1 MQTNTQETRSIEDI
15 VKMIEAEKLILPEF
29 QRDFK
34 WPIEKTETLFDSI
47 FQDLFIG
54 SLIVSKPK
62 FDLACKGFDL
72 RERGSKKHKPK
83 PKQMTADDFE
93 LNDIYTLLDGQ
104 QRTTAI
110 YRALKGLDVI
120 YIIFKDIDTL
130 LSSDYYDYFSNQI
143 KVKYDDY
150 IEGFDSVSPRN
161 DVFYLRICDLYSS
174 MDYRESRFQSEYI
187 DPIISNFQLEETQKN
202 VLIDFAL
209 TLHKDFRSDII
220 KKANLLSVQ
229 LLNMGL
235 EKFCLYFERSNSQGL
250 NLSFTDIITAK
261 IYIDFKLTRK
271 ISEAIQNNQ
280 YFNEGLVDT
289 IVRYINFLANG
300 DVTKKSILKDLKGS
314 HFIEHWDVTIKDL
327 NHIQSWLEV
336 NNWLFK
342 VIDIPY
348 KTMLLPILSFYQN
361 LPNKEFSQANQS
373 QLDKLKFWFYGSIL
387 DNRYGGARH
396 GSTNVVIKKDCE
408 IMSALA
414 KGTNPDIDYWSN
426 LRIEFSFDEF
436 KKLDNNSNAKFMAIS
451 YYMWSKNRFNNLENN
466 ALVSVNNNIEIH
478 HLFPSD
484 YLKTK
489 FGENSEEYD
498 LSDSILNKIR
508 INKISNIKIS
518 NKAPG
523 NYLTEIKTKS
533 PNHNIE
539 ASLKTHFIGD
549 TFELISGKY
558 DSDYLGFLQSR
569 YNQIVPLFH
578 ELKRASN
585 NLSKGINDD
594 IWIA

>member
-15 VKMIEAEKLILPEF
+15 VKMIDTGKLVLPEF

-62 FDLACKGFDL
+62 FDLACKGFDF

-83 PKQMTADDFE
+83 PQLMTSEDFE
-93 LNDIYTLLDGQ
+93 QKDIYTLLDGQ

-130 LSSDYYDYFSNQI
+130 LSTEFYDYDTNQI
-143 KVKYDDY
+143 KVKYDEY
-150 IEGFDSVSPRN
+150 IEGFDSVQPKN

-174 MDYRESRFQSEYI
+174 MDYRESKFQIEFV
-187 DPIISNFQLEETQKN
+187 DHIIAEFQLDEVEKD
-202 VLIDFAL
+202 VLTDFAL
-209 TLHKDFRSDII
+209 TLHKDFRSDMI

-271 ISEAIQNNQ
+271 ITDAIKDFK
-280 YFNEGLVDT
+280 YFNESLVDT
-289 IVRYINFLANG
+289 IVRYINFISNG
-300 DVTKKSILKDLKGS
+300 EVTKKSILKDLKGI
-314 HFIEHWDVTIKDL
+314 HFIDHWDSTIKDL
-327 NHIQSWLEV
+327 NYIQGWLEE

-342 VIDIPY
+342 VADIPY
-348 KTMLLPILSFYQN
+348 RTMLLPILAFYQN
-361 LPNKEFSQANQS
+361 LPNKEFSQANQI
-373 QLDKLKFWFYGSIL
+373 QLDQLKFWFYGSIL

-408 IMSALA
+408 IMMALA
-414 KGTNPDIDYWSN
+414 KGTNPESEYWSN
-426 LRIEFSFDEF
+426 LRIEYSFDEF

-451 YYMWSKNRFNNLENN
+451 YFMWSKNRFKNLENN
-466 ALVSVNNNIEIH
+466 AIVSVNHNIEIH
-478 HLFPSD
+478 HIFPSN

-489 FGENSEEYD
+489 FGENSAEYD
-498 LSDSILNKIR
+498 LADSILNKIR

-518 NKAPG
+518 NKAPSE
-523 NYLTEIKTKS
+523 YLKEIRNQS
-533 PNHNIE
+533 PNPKIE
-539 ASLKTHFIGD
+539 HSLDSHHIGD
-549 TFELISGKY
+549 TSKLISGQY
-558 DSDYLGFLQSR
+558 DSDFLGFLKSR
-569 YNQIVPLFH
+569 YDQIEPLFH
-578 ELKRASN
+578 ELKRASL
-585 NLSKGINDD
+585 NLANGRHTD
-594 IWIA
+594 IWI

>member
-1 MQTNTQETRSIEDI
+1 MQTNSQETKSIEDI
-15 VKMIEAEKLILPEF
+15 IKMIDTGKLVLPEF

-34 WPIEKTETLFDSI
+34 WPIDKSETLFDSI

-62 FDLACKGFDL
+62 FDLACKGFDT

-83 PKQMTADDFE
+83 PKQYTNNDFE
-93 LNDIYTLLDGQ
+93 VDDIYTLLDGQ

-110 YRALKGLDVI
+110 YRALKGMDVI

-130 LSSDYYDYFSNQI
+130 LSDEYYDYKDNCI

-150 IEGFDSVSPRN
+150 IEGFDSIKPKD
-161 DVFYLRICDLYSS
+161 DVFYLRICDLYTS
-174 MDYRESRFQSEYI
+174 MDYRESKFQNEYI
-187 DPIISNFQLEETQKN
+187 DPIISGFNLDEVKRN

-271 ISEAIQNNQ
+271 ISDAVKASQ
-280 YFNEGLVDT
+280 YFHENLVDT
-289 IVRYINFLANG
+289 IVRYINFLSNG
-300 DVTKKSILKDLKGS
+300 DVTKKSILKDLRGI
-314 HFIEHWDVTIKDL
+314 HFTEHWDITVRDL
-327 NHIQSWLEV
+327 DYIQSWLET
-336 NNWLFK
+336 NNWLFG
-342 VIDIPY
+342 ISNIPY

-361 LPNKEFSQANQS
+361 LPNKEFSQASQS
-373 QLDKLKFWFYGSIL
+373 QIDLLKFWFYGSIL

-414 KGTNPDIDYWSN
+414 KGKYPDLEYWSN
-426 LRIEFSFDEF
+426 IRIEYSFDEF

-451 YYMWSKNRFNNLENN
+451 YYMWSKNRFFNIENN
-466 ALVSVNNNIEIH
+466 AIVSVNNNIEIH
-478 HLFPSD
+478 HVFPSN
-484 YLKTK
+484 YIKTR
-489 FGENSEEYD
+489 FGENSLEYD

-518 NKAPG
+518 NKAPSI
-523 NYLTEIKTKS
+523 YLNEIKSKT
-533 PNHNIE
+533 PNSNME
-539 ASLKTHFIGD
+539 SSLKTHFVGEVDKLLEGNFDEDFI
-549 TFELISGKY
+549 
-558 DSDYLGFLQSR
+558 GFLSSR
-569 YNQIVPLFH
+569 YNQIEPLFD
-578 ELKRASN
+578 EIKAASD
-585 NLSKGINDD
+585 NLNKGVNDN
-594 IWIA
+594 IWM

>member
-1 MQTNTQETRSIEDI
+1 MQTNTQETRSIEDVI
-15 VKMIEAEKLILPEF
+15 KMIDSEKLVLPEF

-54 SLIVSKPK
+54 SLIISKPK
-62 FDLACKGFDL
+62 FDLACKGFDF
-72 RERGSKKHKPK
+72 RERGSKKHKPR

-93 LNDIYTLLDGQ
+93 QNDIYTLLDGQ

-110 YRALKGLDVI
+110 YRALKGVDII

-130 LSSDYYDYFSNQI
+130 LGADYYDYQSNQV

-150 IEGFDSVSPRN
+150 VEGFDSVQPKDN
-161 DVFYLRICDLYSS
+161 VFYLRVCDLFSS
-174 MDYRESRFQSEYI
+174 MDFREAKFQSDYV
-187 DPIISNFQLEETQKN
+187 DPILANFQLPEKEKN

-261 IYIDFKLTRK
+261 IYIQFKLTRK
-271 ISEAIQNNQ
+271 ISEATQLYP
-280 YFNEGLVDT
+280 YFNEALVDT

-300 DVTKKSILKDLKGS
+300 EVTKKSILKDLNGS
-314 HFIEHWDVTIKDL
+314 HFITYWDDTINDL
-327 NHIQSWLEV
+327 NYIQGWLEE

-342 VIDIPY
+342 VSDIPY

-361 LPNKEFSQANQS
+361 LPNKEFSQASQD
-373 QLDKLKFWFYGSIL
+373 QLDQLKFWFYGSIL

-408 IMSALA
+408 LMASLA
-414 KGTNPDIDYWSN
+414 KGINPDVEYWSN
-426 LRIEFSFDEF
+426 IRIEYNFDEF
-436 KKLDNNSNAKFMAIS
+436 KKIDSNSNAKFMALC
-451 YYMWSKNRFNNLENN
+451 YYMWSKGKFKNIENN
-466 ALVSVNNNIEIH
+466 ANVSIKNNIEVH
-478 HLFPSD
+478 HVFPSN
-484 YLKTK
+484 YLKTI
-489 FGENSEEYD
+489 FGDNSPEYD
-498 LSDSILNKIR
+498 LADSVLNKIL

-523 NYLTEIKTKS
+523 IYLTEIKNNVPNTK
-533 PNHNIE
+533 IE
-539 ASLKTHFIGD
+539 ESLLSHFIGE
-549 TFELISGKY
+549 TSGLISGLF
-558 DSDYLGFLQSR
+558 DRDYMTFMLNR
-569 YNQIVPLFH
+569 YNKLEPLFN
-578 ELKRASN
+578 ELKHAST
-585 NLSKGINDD
+585 NLSNGKTSN
-594 IWIA
+594 IWG

>member
-1 MQTNTQETRSIEDI
+1 MQTNTQDTRSIEDI
-15 VKMIEAEKLILPEF
+15 IKMIDNGKLVLPEF

-62 FDLACKGFDL
+62 FDLACKGFDF

-83 PKQMTADDFE
+83 PKLMTSDDFE

-110 YRALKGLDVI
+110 YRALKGMDVI

-130 LSSDYYDYFSNQI
+130 LSAEYYDYHTNSI
-143 KVKYDDY
+143 KVKYDEY
-150 IEGFDSVSPRN
+150 VEGFDTVKPKD
-161 DVFYLRICDLYSS
+161 DVFYLRVCDLFLS
-174 MDYRESRFQSEYI
+174 MDYRESKFQSEFV
-187 DPIISNFQLEETQKN
+187 DPIISSFQLDEEEKN

-209 TLHKDFRSDII
+209 QLHKDFRSDII

-261 IYIDFKLTRK
+261 IYIDFKLTRS
-271 ISEAIQNNQ
+271 ISEAVRTYK
-280 YFNEGLVDT
+280 YFNESLVDT
-289 IVRYINFLANG
+289 IVRYINFISNG
-300 DVTKKSILKDLKGS
+300 EVTKKSILKDLKGI
-314 HFIEHWDVTIKDL
+314 HFIDHWNVTIKDL
-327 NHIQSWLEV
+327 NYIQGWLED

-342 VIDIPY
+342 VAEIPY
-348 KTMLLPILSFYQN
+348 KTMLLPILAFYQN
-361 LPNKEFSQANQS
+361 LPNKEFSQANQI
-373 QLDKLKFWFYGSIL
+373 QLDQLKFWFYGSIL

-408 IMSALA
+408 IMTALA
-414 KGTNPDIDYWSN
+414 KGKNPDSDYWSN
-426 LRIEFSFDEF
+426 LRIEYSFDEF

-451 YYMWSKNRFNNLENN
+451 YFMWSKNRFKNLENY
-466 ALVSVNNNIEIH
+466 ATVSVNNNIEIH
-478 HLFPSD
+478 HVFPSH
-484 YLKTK
+484 YIKTK
-489 FGENSEEYD
+489 FGENSSEYD

-518 NKAPG
+518 NKPPSE
-523 NYLTEIKTKS
+523 YLTEIKIKS
-533 PNHNIE
+533 PNPKIE
-539 ASLKTHFIGD
+539 NSLQSHYIGD
-549 TFELISGKY
+549 ANELMSGHY
-558 DSDYLGFLQSR
+558 DNDFLGFLLSR
-569 YNQIVPLFH
+569 YNQIEPLFN

-585 NLSKGINDD
+585 NLSNGKNYD
-594 IWIA
+594 IWE

>member
-15 VKMIEAEKLILPEF
+15 IKMIDTGKLVLPEF

-62 FDLACKGFDL
+62 FDLACKGFDF

-83 PKQMTADDFE
+83 PKLMTSEEFE

-110 YRALKGLDVI
+110 YRALKGMDVI
-120 YIIFKDIDTL
+120 YVIFKDVDTL
-130 LSSDYYDYFSNQI
+130 LSQDFYDYQSHSI
-143 KVKYDDY
+143 KVKYDEY
-150 IEGFDSVSPRN
+150 VEGFDTVKPKDN
-161 DVFYLRICDLYSS
+161 VFYLRICDLYKS
-174 MDYRESRFQSEYI
+174 MDYRESKFQIEFV
-187 DPIISNFQLEETQKN
+187 DPVVNNFHLDPDEKN

-261 IYIDFKLTRK
+261 IYIDFKLTRS
-271 ISEAIQNNQ
+271 ISEAIKTYK

-289 IVRYINFLANG
+289 IVRYINFISNG
-300 DVTKKSILKDLKGS
+300 EVTKKSILKDLRGI
-314 HFIEHWDVTIKDL
+314 HFIEHWDTTIKDL
-327 NHIQSWLEV
+327 NYIQNWLED

-342 VIDIPY
+342 IAEIPY

-361 LPNKEFSQANQS
+361 LPKKEFSQANQT
-373 QLDKLKFWFYGSIL
+373 QLDQLKFWFYGSIL

-414 KGTNPDIDYWSN
+414 KGNIPDPEYWSN
-426 LRIEFSFDEF
+426 LRIEYSFDEF
-436 KKLDNNSNAKFMAIS
+436 KKLDNNANAKFMAIS
-451 YYMWSKNRFNNLENN
+451 YFMWSKHKFKNLENN
-466 ALVSVNNNIEIH
+466 ATVSVNNNIEIH
-478 HLFPSD
+478 HVFPSN

-489 FGENSEEYD
+489 FGENSIEYD
-498 LSDSILNKIR
+498 LADSILNKIR

-518 NKAPG
+518 NKAPSE
-523 NYLTEIKTKS
+523 YLSEIKSKS
-533 PNHNIE
+533 PNPKIE
-539 ASLKTHFIGD
+539 DSLKSHYIGD
-549 TFELISGKY
+549 TSELILGSY
-558 DSDYLGFLQSR
+558 DSDFLGFLQSR
-569 YNQIVPLFH
+569 YNQIQPLFD
-578 ELKRASN
+578 ELKNASTNLSNGIYN
-585 NLSKGINDD
+585 NL
-594 IWIA
+594 WT

>member
-1 MQTNTQETRSIEDI
+1 MQTNSQETKSIEDI
-15 VKMIEAEKLILPEF
+15 IKMIDSGKLVLPEF

-34 WPIEKTETLFDSI
+34 WPIDKSETLFDSI

-62 FDLACKGFDL
+62 FDLACKGFDT

-83 PKQMTADDFE
+83 PKQYTNNDFE
-93 LNDIYTLLDGQ
+93 VDDIYTLLDGQ

-110 YRALKGLDVI
+110 YRALKGMDVI
-120 YIIFKDIDTL
+120 YIIFKDINTL
-130 LSSDYYDYFSNQI
+130 LSAEYYDYKNNII

-150 IEGFDSVSPRN
+150 IEGFDSIKPKD
-161 DVFYLRICDLYSS
+161 DVFYLRICDLYTS
-174 MDYRESRFQSEYI
+174 MDYRESKFQNEYI
-187 DPIISNFQLEETQKN
+187 DPIISGFNLDEVNRN

-271 ISEAIQNNQ
+271 ISDAVKDSQ
-280 YFNEGLVDT
+280 YFNENLVDT
-289 IVRYINFLANG
+289 TVRYINFLSNG
-300 DVTKKSILKDLKGS
+300 DVTKKSILKDLRGI
-314 HFIEHWDVTIKDL
+314 HFTEHWDITVKDL
-327 NHIQSWLEV
+327 DYIQSWLET
-336 NNWLFK
+336 NNWLFGLSN
-342 VIDIPY
+342 IPY

-373 QLDKLKFWFYGSIL
+373 QIDMLKFWFYGSIL

-408 IMSALA
+408 IMSDLA
-414 KGTNPDIDYWSN
+414 KGKYPDSEYWSN
-426 LRIEFSFDEF
+426 IRIEYSFDEF
-436 KKLDNNSNAKFMAIS
+436 AKLDNNSNAKFMAIS
-451 YYMWSKNRFNNLENN
+451 YYMWSKSRFFNIENN
-466 ALVSVNNNIEIH
+466 AIVSVNNNIEIH
-478 HLFPSD
+478 HVFPSN
-484 YLKTK
+484 YIKTR
-489 FGENSEEYD
+489 FGENSLEYD

-518 NKAPG
+518 NKAPSI
-523 NYLTEIKTKS
+523 YLNEIKGRT
-533 PNHNIE
+533 PNSNME
-539 ASLKTHFIGD
+539 SSLKTHFIGD
-549 TFELISGKY
+549 VDKLLKGVFDGDFI
-558 DSDYLGFLQSR
+558 GFLNSR
-569 YNQIVPLFH
+569 YNQIEPLFN
-578 ELKRASN
+578 EIKAASN
-585 NLSKGINDD
+585 NLNSGNFDD
-594 IWIA
+594 IWE

>member
-15 VKMIEAEKLILPEF
+15 IKMIDTNKLVLPEF

-62 FDLACKGFDL
+62 FDLACKGFDF

-83 PKQMTADDFE
+83 PKLMTSEDFE

-110 YRALKGLDVI
+110 YRALKGMDVI
-120 YIIFKDIDTL
+120 YVIFKDIDTL
-130 LSSDYYDYFSNQI
+130 LSKEYYDYQTNQT

-150 IEGFDSVSPRN
+150 IEGFDSVQPKN
-161 DVFYLRICDLYSS
+161 DIFYLRICDLFSS
-174 MDYRESRFQSEYI
+174 MDYRESKFQLDFV
-187 DPIISNFQLEETQKN
+187 DPIISDFQLDVSEKN

-220 KKANLLSVQ
+220 KKVNLLSVQ

-261 IYIDFKLTRK
+261 IYIDFKLTQK
-271 ISEAIQNNQ
+271 ISEAIKDYK

-289 IVRYINFLANG
+289 IVRYINFISNG
-300 DVTKKSILKDLKGS
+300 EVTKKSILKDLKGI
-314 HFIEHWDVTIKDL
+314 HFIDHWDITIKDL
-327 NHIQSWLEV
+327 NYIQSWLED

-342 VIDIPY
+342 VADIPY
-348 KTMLLPILSFYQN
+348 RTMLLPILAFYQN
-361 LPNKEFSQANQS
+361 LPNKEFSQANQI
-373 QLDKLKFWFYGSIL
+373 QLDQLKFWFYGSIL

-408 IMSALA
+408 TMTELA
-414 KGTNPDIDYWSN
+414 KGTNPGFEYWSN
-426 LRIEFSFDEF
+426 LRIEYSFDEF

-451 YYMWSKNRFNNLENN
+451 YFMWSKNRFINLENN
-466 ALVSVNNNIEIH
+466 ATVSVNNNIEIH
-478 HLFPSD
+478 HVFPSN

-489 FGENSEEYD
+489 FGENSAEYD
-498 LSDSILNKIR
+498 LADSILNKIR
-508 INKISNIKIS
+508 INKISNIKFS
-518 NKAPG
+518 NKAPSK
-523 NYLTEIKTKS
+523 YLSEIKTQS
-533 PNHNIE
+533 PNSKIE
-539 ASLKTHFIGD
+539 NSLKSHLIGD
-549 TFELISGKY
+549 VSELISGHY
-558 DSDYLGFLQSR
+558 DSDFMGFLLSR
-569 YNQIVPLFH
+569 YNQIEPLFN
-578 ELKRASN
+578 ELKKASTK
-585 NLSKGINDD
+585 LSNGNFND
-594 IWIA
+594 IWE

>member
-15 VKMIEAEKLILPEF
+15 IKMIDNGKLVLPEF

-62 FDLACKGFDL
+62 FELACKGFDF

-83 PKQMTADDFE
+83 PKLMTSDDFE
-93 LNDIYTLLDGQ
+93 SNDIYTLLDGQ

-110 YRALKGLDVI
+110 YRALKGMDIV
-120 YIIFKDIDTL
+120 YVIFKDIDTL
-130 LSSDYYDYFSNQI
+130 LSKEYYDYESNSI
-143 KVKYDDY
+143 KVKYDEY
-150 IEGFDSVSPRN
+150 VEGFDTVKPKD
-161 DVFYLRICDLYSS
+161 DVFYLRICDLFSS
-174 MDYRESRFQSEYI
+174 MESRFQTEYV
-187 DPIISNFQLEETQKN
+187 DPIISNFQLDEAEKS

-261 IYIDFKLTRK
+261 IYIDFKLTRS
-271 ISEAIQNNQ
+271 ISDAVKNYK

-289 IVRYINFLANG
+289 IVRYINFIANG
-300 DVTKKSILKDLKGS
+300 EVTKKSILKDLRGS
-314 HFIEHWDVTIKDL
+314 HFIDHWDITIKDL
-327 NHIQSWLEV
+327 NFIQSWLEE

-342 VIDIPY
+342 VAEIPY
-348 KTMLLPILSFYQN
+348 KTMLLPILAFYQN
-361 LPNKEFSQANQS
+361 LPNKEFSQANQT
-373 QLDKLKFWFYGSIL
+373 QLDQLKFWFYGSIL

-408 IMSALA
+408 IMTALA
-414 KGTNPDIDYWSN
+414 KGKSPDSEYWSN
-426 LRIEFSFDEF
+426 LRIEFSFEEF
-436 KKLDNNSNAKFMAIS
+436 KKLDNNANAKFMAIS
-451 YYMWSKNRFNNLENN
+451 YFMWSKTRFKNLENN
-466 ALVSVNNNIEIH
+466 ATVSVNNNIEIH
-478 HLFPSD
+478 HIFPSH

-489 FGENSEEYD
+489 FGENSAEYD
-498 LSDSILNKIR
+498 LADSILNKIR

-523 NYLTEIKTKS
+523 EYLTEIKTKS
-533 PNHNIE
+533 PNSKIE
-539 ASLKTHFIGD
+539 NSLKTHLIGD
-549 TFELISGKY
+549 TSDLISGKY
-558 DSDYLGFLQSR
+558 DSDFLGFLFSR
-569 YNQIVPLFH
+569 YNQIEPLFI
-578 ELKRASN
+578 ELKRASTK
-585 NLSKGINDD
+585 LSNGQNID
-594 IWIA
+594 IWV

>member
-15 VKMIEAEKLILPEF
+15 IKMIDTGKLVLPEF

-34 WPIEKTETLFDSI
+34 WPIEKSETLFDSI

-62 FDLACKGFDL
+62 FDLACKGFDF

-83 PKQMTADDFE
+83 PKLMTTNDFE
-93 LNDIYTLLDGQ
+93 VDDIYTLLDGQ

-110 YRALKGLDVI
+110 YRALKGMDVI

-130 LSSDYYDYFSNQI
+130 LSKEYYDYPNNQI
-143 KVKYDDY
+143 KVKYDEY
-150 IEGFDSVSPRN
+150 IEGFDSVKPKDN
-161 DVFYLRICDLYSS
+161 ILYLRICDLFTS
-174 MDYRESRFQSEYI
+174 MDYRESKFQNEFI
-187 DPIISNFQLEETQKN
+187 DPIISSFQLDDSQRN
-202 VLIDFAL
+202 VLVDFAL
-209 TLHKDFRSDII
+209 TLHKDFRSDIV

-261 IYIDFKLTRK
+261 IYIDFKLTSK
-271 ISEAIQNNQ
+271 ISEAIKNFK
-280 YFNEGLVDT
+280 YFNEGLVDA

-300 DVTKKSILKDLKGS
+300 DVTKKSILRELRGS
-314 HFIEHWDVTIKDL
+314 HFIDHWDTTIKDI
-327 NHIQSWLEV
+327 NYVQSWLED
-336 NNWLFK
+336 NNWLFR
-342 VIDIPY
+342 VSDIPY

-373 QLDKLKFWFYGSIL
+373 QLDQLKFWFYGSIL

-408 IMSALA
+408 IMASLA
-414 KGTNPDIDYWSN
+414 KGINPDSNYWGN
-426 LRIEFSFDEF
+426 LRIEYSFEEF
-436 KKLDNNSNAKFMAIS
+436 KKLDNNANAKFMAIS

-466 ALVSVNNNIEIH
+466 ATVSVNTNIEIH
-478 HLFPSD
+478 HVFPSN

-489 FGENSEEYD
+489 FGENSVEYD
-498 LSDSILNKIR
+498 LADSILNKIR

-523 NYLTEIKTKS
+523 DYLTEIKTKC
-533 PNHNIE
+533 PNPNIE
-539 ASLKTHFIGD
+539 ESLKSHFIGEGD
-549 TFELISGKY
+549 KMVSGKF
-558 DSDYLGFLQSR
+558 DSDFLGFLLSR
-569 YNQIVPLFH
+569 YHQIEPLFNQ
-578 ELKRASN
+578 LKTASD
-585 NLSKGINDD
+585 NLSNGKFIK
-594 IWIA
+594 IWD

>member
-1 MQTNTQETRSIEDI
+1 MQTNTQETKSIEDI
-15 VKMIEAEKLILPEF
+15 IKMIETDKLVLPEF

-62 FDLACKGFDL
+62 FDLACKGFDF

-83 PKQMTADDFE
+83 PKLMTAEYFE

-110 YRALKGLDVI
+110 YRALKGMDVI

-130 LSSDYYDYFSNQI
+130 LSNDFYDYQTNHI
-143 KVKYDDY
+143 KVKYDEY
-150 IEGFDSVSPRN
+150 IEGFDSVQPKN
-161 DVFYLRICDLYSS
+161 DVFYLRICDLFSS
-174 MDYRESRFQSEYI
+174 MDYRESKFQMEFI
-187 DPIISNFQLEETQKN
+187 DPIISDFQLEEVEKN
-202 VLIDFAL
+202 VLIDYAL
-209 TLHKDFRSDII
+209 TIHKDFRSDII
-220 KKANLLSVQ
+220 KKSNLLSVQ

-271 ISEAIQNNQ
+271 ITEAINDFK
-280 YFNEGLVDT
+280 YFNDGLVDT
-289 IVRYINFLANG
+289 IVRYINFISNG
-300 DVTKKSILKDLKGS
+300 EVTKKSILKDLKGV
-314 HFIEHWDVTIKDL
+314 HFIDHWDSTIKDL
-327 NHIQSWLEV
+327 NYIQGWLED

-342 VIDIPY
+342 VADIPY
-348 KTMLLPILSFYQN
+348 RTMLLPILAFYQN
-361 LPNKEFSQANQS
+361 LPNKEFSQANQI
-373 QLDKLKFWFYGSIL
+373 QLDQLKFWFYGSIL

-408 IMSALA
+408 IMAALA
-414 KGTNPDIDYWSN
+414 KGTNPESEYWSN

-451 YYMWSKNRFNNLENN
+451 YFMWSKNRFKNLENN
-466 ALVSVNNNIEIH
+466 ATVSVNNNIEIH
-478 HLFPSD
+478 HVFPSN
-484 YLKTK
+484 YIKTK
-489 FGENSEEYD
+489 FGETSVEYD
-498 LSDSILNKIR
+498 LADSILNKIR

-518 NKAPG
+518 NKAPSE
-523 NYLTEIKTKS
+523 YLSEIKTKS
-533 PNHNIE
+533 PNPKIE
-539 ASLKTHFIGD
+539 NSLKSHHIGD
-549 TFELISGKY
+549 ASELISGVY
-558 DSDYLGFLQSR
+558 DSDFLGFLLSR
-569 YNQIVPLFH
+569 YNQIEPLFH

-585 NLSKGINDD
+585 NLSNGKNYD
-594 IWIA
+594 IWD

>member
-15 VKMIEAEKLILPEF
+15 IKMIDTGKLVLPEF

-34 WPIEKTETLFDSI
+34 WSIEKSETLFDSI

-62 FDLACKGFDL
+62 FDLACKGFDF

-83 PKQMTADDFE
+83 PKLMTSEDFE

-110 YRALKGLDVI
+110 YRSLKGMDVI

-130 LSSDYYDYFSNQI
+130 LSKDYYDYQSNHI
-143 KVKYDDY
+143 KVKYDEY
-150 IEGFDSVSPRN
+150 IEGFDSIQPKKGT
-161 DVFYLRICDLYSS
+161 FYLRICDLFSS
-174 MDYRESRFQSEYI
+174 MDYRETKFQNEFI
-187 DPIISNFQLEETQKN
+187 DPILSDFQLEDSEKD

-209 TLHKDFRSDII
+209 TLHKDFRSDIV

-261 IYIDFKLTRK
+261 IYIDFKLTSK
-271 ISEAIQNNQ
+271 ISDAIKDYK

-300 DVTKKSILKDLKGS
+300 EVTKKSILKDLKGV
-314 HFIEHWDVTIKDL
+314 HFIDHWNITIKDL
-327 NHIQSWLEV
+327 NYIQTWLED
-336 NNWLFK
+336 NNWLFR
-342 VIDIPY
+342 VSDIPY

-361 LPNKEFSQANQS
+361 IPNKEFSQASQS
-373 QLDKLKFWFYGSIL
+373 QLDQLKFWFYGSIL

-408 IMSALA
+408 IMAALA
-414 KGTNPDIDYWSN
+414 KGTNPDTEYWSN
-426 LRIEFSFDEF
+426 LRIEFSFEEF
-436 KKLDNNSNAKFMAIS
+436 KKLDNNANAKFMAIS

-466 ALVSVNNNIEIH
+466 ATVSVNSNIEIH
-478 HLFPSD
+478 HVFPSH

-489 FGENSEEYD
+489 FGENSAEYD
-498 LSDSILNKIR
+498 LADSILNKIR

-518 NKAPG
+518 NKAPSE
-523 NYLTEIKTKS
+523 YLTEIKAKS
-533 PNHNIE
+533 PNANVE
-539 ASLKTHFIGD
+539 LSLKSHFIGEAE
-549 TFELISGKY
+549 ELISGKY
-558 DSDYLGFLQSR
+558 DSDFAGFLLSR
-569 YNQIVPLFH
+569 YNQIEPLFN
-578 ELKRASN
+578 ELKRAST
-585 NLSKGINDD
+585 NLSNGKHAK
-594 IWIA
+594 IWN

>member
-1 MQTNTQETRSIEDI
+1 MQTNTQETKSIEDI
-15 VKMIEAEKLILPEF
+15 IKMIDSGKLVLPEF

-34 WPIEKTETLFDSI
+34 WPIDKSETLFDSI

-62 FDLACKGFDL
+62 FDLACKGFDT

-83 PKQMTADDFE
+83 PKQYTNHEFE
-93 LNDIYTLLDGQ
+93 VDDIYTLLDGQ

-110 YRALKGLDVI
+110 YRALKGMDVL

-130 LSSDYYDYFSNQI
+130 LSDDYYDYKNSKI

-150 IEGFDSVSPRN
+150 IEGFDSIKPKD

-174 MDYRESRFQSEYI
+174 MDLRESKFQNEFI
-187 DPIISNFQLEETQKN
+187 DPTISGFNLDEVTKN

-220 KKANLLSVQ
+220 KKSNLLSVQ

-271 ISEAIQNNQ
+271 ISTAIKDFQ
-280 YFNEGLVDT
+280 YFNESLVDT
-289 IVRYINFLANG
+289 IVRYINFLSNG
-300 DVTKKSILKDLKGS
+300 DVTKKSILKDLKGI
-314 HFIEHWDVTIKDL
+314 HFTEHWDITIKDL
-327 NHIQSWLEV
+327 DYIQSWLES
-336 NNWLFK
+336 NNWLFGVSK
-342 VIDIPY
+342 IPY
-348 KTMLLPILSFYQN
+348 RTMLLPILSFYQN
-361 LPNKEFSQANQS
+361 LPNKEFSQANQT
-373 QLDKLKFWFYGSIL
+373 QIDQLKFWFYGSIL

-408 IMSALA
+408 IMAELA
-414 KGTNPDIDYWSN
+414 KGKNPDAEYWSN
-426 LRIEFSFDEF
+426 IRIEYSFDEF
-436 KKLDNNSNAKFMAIS
+436 KKLDNNSNAKFMALS
-451 YYMWSKNRFNNLENN
+451 YYMWSKNTFCNIEND
-466 ALVSVNNNIEIH
+466 ATVSVNNNIEIH
-478 HLFPSD
+478 HVFPSNFI
-484 YLKTK
+484 KTK
-489 FGENSEEYD
+489 YGENSIEYD

-518 NKAPG
+518 NKAPSI
-523 NYLTEIKTKS
+523 YLNEIKNKA
-533 PNHNIE
+533 PNSKIE
-539 ASLKTHFIGD
+539 HSLKTHFIGD
-549 TFELISGKY
+549 VDKLLNGSF
-558 DSDYLGFLQSR
+558 DDNFMGFLNSR
-569 YNQIVPLFH
+569 YNQILPLFN
-578 ELKRASN
+578 ELKNASN
-585 NLSKGINDD
+585 NLISANYDE
-594 IWIA
+594 IWG

>member
-15 VKMIEAEKLILPEF
+15 IKMIDNGKLVLPEF

-62 FDLACKGFDL
+62 FDLACKGFDF

-83 PKQMTADDFE
+83 PKLMTSDDFE
-93 LNDIYTLLDGQ
+93 SKDIYTLLDGQ

-110 YRALKGLDVI
+110 YRALKGMDVV
-120 YIIFKDIDTL
+120 YVIFKDIDTL
-130 LSSDYYDYFSNQI
+130 LSHEYYDYSTNSI

-150 IEGFDSVSPRN
+150 IEGFDTVKPKD
-161 DVFYLRICDLYSS
+161 DVFYLRICDLFLS
-174 MDYRESRFQSEYI
+174 MDMREIKFQNEYV
-187 DPIISNFQLEETQKN
+187 DPIISAFQLEEDQKN

-250 NLSFTDIITAK
+250 NLSFTDIVTAK
-261 IYIDFKLTRK
+261 IYIDFKLTRS
-271 ISEAIQNNQ
+271 ISDAIKSYK

-289 IVRYINFLANG
+289 IVRYINFISNG
-300 DVTKKSILKDLKGS
+300 EVTKKSILKDLRGI
-314 HFIEHWDVTIKDL
+314 HFIDHWDKTIKDL
-327 NHIQSWLEV
+327 NYIQGWLED

-342 VIDIPY
+342 VSEIPY
-348 KTMLLPILSFYQN
+348 KTMLLPVLAFYQN
-361 LPNKEFSQANQS
+361 LPNKEFSQANQI
-373 QLDKLKFWFYGSIL
+373 QLDQLKFWFYGSIL

-414 KGTNPDIDYWSN
+414 KGTNPEPEYWSN
-426 LRIEFSFDEF
+426 LRIEYSFDEF
-436 KKLDNNSNAKFMAIS
+436 KKLDNNANAKFMAIS
-451 YYMWSKNRFNNLENN
+451 YFMWSKSRFKNLENN
-466 ALVSVNNNIEIH
+466 ATVSVNNNIEIH
-478 HLFPSD
+478 HVFPSN
-484 YLKTK
+484 YIKTK
-489 FGENSEEYD
+489 FGENSTEYD
-498 LSDSILNKIR
+498 LADSILNKIR

-518 NKAPG
+518 NKAPSD
-523 NYLTEIKTKS
+523 YLLEIKTKS
-533 PNHNIE
+533 PNPKIQS
-539 ASLKTHFIGD
+539 SLESHYIGHA
-549 TFELISGKY
+549 TELISGQY
-558 DSDYLGFLQSR
+558 DSDFIGFLSSR
-569 YNQIVPLFH
+569 YSQIEPLFD
-578 ELKRASN
+578 ELKKASN
-585 NLSKGINDD
+585 NLSGGIKID
-594 IWIA
+594 IWE

>member
-15 VKMIEAEKLILPEF
+15 IKMIDTDKLVLPEF

-62 FDLACKGFDL
+62 FDLACKGFDF

-83 PKQMTADDFE
+83 PKLMTSEDFE

-110 YRALKGLDVI
+110 YRALNGMDVI

-130 LSSDYYDYFSNQI
+130 LSNEFYDYKTSQI
-143 KVKYDDY
+143 KVKYDEY
-150 IEGFDSVSPRN
+150 IEGFDSVQPKN
-161 DVFYLRICDLYSS
+161 DIFYLRICDLYSS
-174 MDYRESRFQSEYI
+174 MDFRESRFQAEFV
-187 DPIISNFQLEETQKN
+187 DPIISNFQLDESEKN

-271 ISEAIQNNQ
+271 ISEAVKDYK

-289 IVRYINFLANG
+289 IVRYINFISNG
-300 DVTKKSILKDLKGS
+300 EVTKKSILKDLRGV
-314 HFIEHWDVTIKDL
+314 HFIDHWDSTIKDL
-327 NHIQSWLEV
+327 NYIQGWLED

-342 VIDIPY
+342 VAEIPY
-348 KTMLLPILSFYQN
+348 RTMLLPILAFYQN
-361 LPNKEFSQANQS
+361 LPKREFSQANQI
-373 QLDKLKFWFYGSIL
+373 QLDQLKFWFYGSIL

-408 IMSALA
+408 TMTALA
-414 KGTNPDIDYWSN
+414 KGINPDSEYWSN
-426 LRIEFSFDEF
+426 LRIEYSFEEF

-451 YYMWSKNRFNNLENN
+451 YFMWSKQRFKNLENN
-466 ALVSVNNNIEIH
+466 ATVSVNTNIEIH
-478 HLFPSD
+478 HVFPSN

-489 FGENSEEYD
+489 FGENSAEYD
-498 LSDSILNKIR
+498 FADSILNKIR

-518 NKAPG
+518 NKAPSE
-523 NYLTEIKTKS
+523 YLTEIKTKS
-533 PNHNIE
+533 PNPKIE
-539 ASLKTHFIGD
+539 NSLQSHLIGD
-549 TFELISGKY
+549 VSELLSGHY
-558 DSDYLGFLQSR
+558 DSDFLGFLLSR
-569 YNQIVPLFH
+569 YNQIEPLFN
-578 ELKRASN
+578 ELKKAST
-585 NLSKGINDD
+585 NLSNGQCND
-594 IWIA
+594 IWE